1 MRVALLSTND
11 IAGGAAIVTLRLTHA
26 LRRAGVEAT
35 MVAARRSGDDP
46 AVAAAGSGARFALA
60 SYAERLK
67 IFMANGRDRASLFLT
82 DIAQRGMP
90 LHRHEAVRRADVVVV
105 AWVNQGM
112 LSLDELGRI
121 AAEKPVVVVMHDMW
135 WLTGIC
141 HHAGDC
147 RRFRDGCGCCP
158 QLNGK
163 GGGDDL
169 SARTWRRKKALYSNP
184 GIHFVAVSS
193 WLRDRC
199 LSSPLLE
206 GKEVEVIPNPFP
218 VEEFTQGPFLSLEEL
233 GVPPLSGPGGIMAA
247 MGAARL
253 DDPIKCFP
261 LAIEA
266 LNDLRRTSP
275 EIDVHAIFFG
285 SLRDPS
291 LLDGLRVP
299 YTWLGPVA
307 DPQVIRSI
315 YHHAT
320 AVLSSSSYETLPTT
334 LIEGQAA
341 GCFPVSFDRGGQ
353 ADIIEQGQTGY
364 LAHYPDHRVLACG
377 LALSHTLRCTEPGLP
392 ERLRASAARF
402 DSPAVASRYLA
413 LFRRLLR

>member
-1 MRVALLSTND
+1 
-11 IAGGAAIVTLRLTHA
+11 
-26 LRRAGVEAT
+26 
-35 MVAARRSGDDP
+35 
-46 AVAAAGSGARFALA
+46 
-60 SYAERLK
+60 
-67 IFMANGRDRASLFLT
+67 
-82 DIAQRGMP
+82 
-90 LHRHEAVRRADVVVV
+90 
-105 AWVNQGM
+105 M